1 MTEPVGS
8 VGEEAAKLL
17 AAAQEWARLRVPAEG
32 HAGGAECQVCPFC
45 QGVALLRQV
54 KPETVDHLLAAA
66 GSLVSAL
73 RSTVTPPAAPGE
85 ASPGVQRIDVRE
97 G

>member
-8 VGEEAAKLL
+8 VGDEAAKLL
-17 AAAQEWARLRVPAEG
+17 AAAQEWARQRVPGEG
-32 HAGGAECQVCPFC
+32 HISGAECQVCPFC

-66 GSLVSAL
+66 SSLVSAL
-73 RSTVTPPAAPGE
+73 RTTVTPPAPPSGT
-85 ASPGVQRIDVRE
+85 STVQHIDVRE